1 MHERRT
7 PQRRWCGCVGAAVL
21 FFVATGSLVTAT
33 VLLPS
38 ASASAAGGATSFT
51 ALATA
56 EGIRIS
62 TFAGGAPVTSEPAE
76 GGSPIARAVLDSLGT
91 SQAYASVL
99 YPGDA
104 LVSVPGLVA
113 GASGGQVNLPSY
125 PLIAAS
131 DRTTAPEAEVAGPG
145 ATMRASSSA
154 GRSLATT
161 TAGTVT
167 ATALTE
173 TTLDGEVVSSS
184 ESVVTG
190 LFSGV
195 IKVGNIRSTAKVV
208 LGPDGAVTRSSAFE
222 VSGLEVGGV
231 KVAVGRDGLVLG
243 ENTSA
248 LPSAGDL
255 EKALAE
261 AGIQLRLLA
270 AVETEDAIEGQGLE
284 ITLTRETGSAVT
296 PLSLRLRFGRAIA
309 SVGRTGGDLVATP
322 LPAPVPAQSGSS
334 APGSPSD
341 LALPSAPSPD
351 AGAPVLIPP
360 LVTFAEP
367 LAGLPFT
374 VEDGG
379 FTPPGPPS
387 ASAAAGPAL
396 REGSGEAAIALVP
409 PRRSPAPRT
418 LGMANATV
426 RFDVRNSYLVLA
438 ALAAFLG
445 ALVMLVA
452 RYGVKL
458 SWS

>member
-1 MHERRT
+1 
-7 PQRRWCGCVGAAVL
+7 VL

-33 VLLPS
+33 ILLPS

-131 DRTTAPEAEVAGPG
+131 DRNTAPEAEVAGPG

-190 LFSGV
+190 LFSGAL
-195 IKVGNIRSTAKVV
+195 KVGNIRSTAKVV
-208 LGPDGAVTRSSAFE
+208 LGPDGAVTRSSSFE
-222 VSGLEVGGV
+222 VSGLEVAGV

-243 ENTSA
+243 ETTTA

-261 AGIQLRLLA
+261 AGIQLRILA
-270 AVETEDAIEGQGLE
+270 AVESDDAIEGQGLE

-322 LPAPVPAQSGSS
+322 LPTPVPAQSGSS
-334 APGSPSD
+334 AQGSFTDP
-341 LALPSAPSPD
+341 ALPPLPEAD
-351 AGAPVLIPP
+351 AGAPLVPP
-360 LVTFAEP
+360 LTAAIDIPV
-367 LAGLPFT
+367 AGVPFP
-374 VEDGG
+374 VQDAN

-387 ASAAAGPAL
+387 VAAGAGAGG
-396 REGSGEAAIALVP
+396 EEAAVAIVP
-409 PRRSPAPRT
+409 PVSSRAPRT

>member
-7 PQRRWCGCVGAAVL
+7 PRWRWCGCVGAAVL
-21 FFVATGSLVTAT
+21 SFVATGSLVTAT

-38 ASASAAGGATSFT
+38 ASASASASGGATSFS

-56 EGIRIS
+56 EGLRVS
-62 TFAGGAPVTSEPAE
+62 TFAGGAPVTNEPAE

-104 LVSVPGLVA
+104 LVSLPGLIA
-113 GASGGQVNLPSY
+113 GVSGGQLTPPHW
-125 PLIAAS
+125 PLIATS
-131 DRTTAPEAEVAGPG
+131 DRETAPEAEVAGPG

-154 GRSLATT
+154 SRSLATT

-173 TTLDGEVVSSS
+173 TTVDGEVVSSS

-208 LGPDGAVTRSSAFE
+208 LGPDGTVTRSSAFE
-222 VSGLEVGGV
+222 VSGLEVAGV

-243 ENTSA
+243 ENTA
-248 LPSAGDL
+248 PLPSAGDL

-296 PLSLRLRFGRAIA
+296 PVTIRLRFGRAIA

-334 APGSPSD
+334 APGFPPD
-341 LALPSAPSPD
+341 PAPPADS
-351 AGAPVLIPP
+351 GAPLVPP
-360 LVTFAEP
+360 DTAAIAVP
-367 LAGLPFT
+367 VDGVPFP
-374 VEDGG
+374 VEDVG

-387 ASAAAGPAL
+387 VAAGAAL
-396 REGSGEAAIALVP
+396 PDGSGEAAVALVP
-409 PRRSPAPRT
+409 RESARAPRT

-426 RFDVRNSYLVLA
+426 RFDTRNSYLVLA
-438 ALAAFLG
+438 AIAAFLG
-445 ALVMLVA
+445 AVVFLVA
-452 RYGVKL
+452 RFGVKL

>member
-7 PQRRWCGCVGAAVL
+7 PRWRWRWRWCRVGAAGL
-21 FFVATGSLVTAT
+21 SFVATGSLVTAAIHP
-33 VLLPS
+33 PS
-38 ASASAAGGATSFT
+38 AVASVAGGATSFS

-56 EGIRIS
+56 EGLRIS

-154 GRSLATT
+154 TRSLATT
-161 TAGTVT
+161 AAGTVT

-173 TTLDGEVVSSS
+173 MNVGGEVVSSS

-190 LFSGV
+190 LFSGA

-208 LGPDGAVTRSSAFE
+208 LGPDGTVTRSSAFE
-222 VSGLEVGGV
+222 VSGLEVAGV

-243 ENTSA
+243 KDTAA
-248 LPSAGDL
+248 LPSAADL

-284 ITLTRETGSAVT
+284 ITFTRETGSAVT
-296 PLSLRLRFGRAIA
+296 PLTLRLRFGRAIA
-309 SVGRTGGDLVATP
+309 SVGRTGGELVATP
-322 LPAPVPAQSGSS
+322 LPDPVPAQTGSPG
-334 APGSPSD
+334 PGSPSD
-341 LALPSAPSPD
+341 PSPAAD
-351 AGAPVLIPP
+351 AGSP
-360 LVTFAEP
+360 LSPGVTGAI
-367 LAGLPFT
+367 AASVGTLPFP
-374 VEDGG
+374 VEDAN

-387 ASAAAGPAL
+387 VATGPAL
-396 REGSGEAAIALVP
+396 QEGSGEATAVVVP
-409 PRRSPAPRT
+409 PLRSPAPRT

-426 RFDVRNSYLVLA
+426 RFDTRSSYLVLA
-438 ALAAFLG
+438 AIAAFLG
-445 ALVMLVA
+445 ALVILVT